1 MGGPFPVPPMIR
13 TFANLDNRFV
23 LTGETLEH
31 LDTAVWVDILHPGK
45 DEETAVERA
54 MGIDVPTIEE
64 MSEIEVS
71 SRLYT
76 EEGATFMT
84 TMMLSHTDGDNVLL
98 SPITFIL
105 KGEQLITVRYAEPR
119 SIDAFIARCQ
129 KGATYTA
136 DGVVT
141 GLLDGLIER
150 IGDVLERTGHELDA
164 LSDNI
169 FAIKSPLPEKA
180 VPAEVSKREKA
191 RPRNYQSVLEQIG
204 RKGDLLSKVRE
215 SLISFQRLLAFGA
228 EIAAIRKP
236 GKEYEGRIRTLSR
249 DVQSLSDHTTFLTQ
263 KINFLLDATLGMI
276 NIEQTGIIKIFSVAA
291 VVFLPPTLIASIYG
305 MNFVHMPELSW
316 PAGYPMAIG
325 LMILSAIVPYQFFK
339 WRGWL

>member
-1 MGGPFPVPPMIR
+1 MIR
-13 TFANLDNRFV
+13 TFTNIDGRFV
-23 LTGETLEH
+23 HSGDTLEY
-31 LDTAVWVDILHPGK
+31 LDAAVWVDILRPSK
-45 DEETAVERA
+45 DEESAVERA
-54 MGIDVPTIEE
+54 LGIDVPTIEE

-76 EEGATFMT
+76 EDGATFMT

-105 KGEQLITVRYAEPR
+105 KGEQLVTVRYAEPR

-129 KGATYTA
+129 KNSTYTA

-141 GLLDGLIER
+141 GLLEGLIER
-150 IGDVLERTGHELDA
+150 IGDVLERTGHELDD

-169 FAIKSPLPEKA
+169 FSLQAPQVVPSVSAGKPPKPEK
-180 VPAEVSKREKA
+180 R

-215 SLISFQRLLAFGA
+215 SLVSFQRLLAFGA
-228 EIAAIRKP
+228 EIAASRKP

-305 MNFVHMPELSW
+305 MNFEYMPELSW
-316 PAGYPMAIG
+316 PYGYPMAIG

>member
-1 MGGPFPVPPMIR
+1 MIR
-13 TFANLDNRFV
+13 TFTNTDGRFV
-23 LTGETLEH
+23 HSGDTLEH
-31 LDTAVWVDILHPGK
+31 LDGAVWVDILRPSK
-45 DEETAVERA
+45 DEESAVERA
-54 MGIDVPTIEE
+54 LGIDVPTIEE

-76 EEGATFMT
+76 EDGATFMT

-105 KGEQLITVRYAEPR
+105 KGEQLVTVRYAEPR

-129 KGATYTA
+129 KNATYTA

-141 GLLDGLIER
+141 GLLEGLIER
-150 IGDVLERTGHELDA
+150 IGDVLERTGHELDD

-169 FAIKSPLPEKA
+169 FSLQAPQVAPSVPTSKPSKPEKR
-180 VPAEVSKREKA
+180 K
-191 RPRNYQSVLEQIG
+191 PRNYQSVLEQIG

-215 SLISFQRLLAFGA
+215 SLVSFQRLLAFGA
-228 EIAAIRKP
+228 EIAASRKP

-305 MNFVHMPELSW
+305 MNFEYMPELSW
-316 PAGYPMAIG
+316 PYGYPMAIG

>member
-1 MGGPFPVPPMIR
+1 MIR
-13 TFANLDNRFV
+13 TFANAGNRFV
-23 LTGETLEH
+23 LASETLEQ
-31 LDTAVWVDILHPGK
+31 LDSAVWVDILRPSK
-45 DEETAVERA
+45 DEETAIERA
-54 MGIDVPTIEE
+54 LGIDVPTLEE

-76 EEGATFMT
+76 EDGATFMT
-84 TMMLSHTDGDNVLL
+84 AMMLSHTDGDNVMLA
-98 SPITFIL
+98 PITFIL
-105 KGEQLITVRYAEPR
+105 KGEQLITARYTEPR

-129 KGATYTA
+129 KNAAYTA

-141 GLLDGLIER
+141 GLLEGLIER

-169 FAIKSPLPEKA
+169 FAIRGSGEEA
-180 VPAEVSKREKA
+180 AAPAAASKPARR

-215 SLISFQRLLAFGA
+215 SLISFQRLLAFA
-228 EIAAIRKP
+228 TEIAATRKP

-249 DVQSLSDHTTFLTQ
+249 DVQSLSDHTGFLTQ

-305 MNFVHMPELSW
+305 MNFEVMPELSW
-316 PAGYPMAIG
+316 PYGYPMAIG

>member
-1 MGGPFPVPPMIR
+1 MIR
-13 TFANLDNRFV
+13 TFTNTDGRFV
-23 LTGETLEH
+23 HSGDTLEH
-31 LDTAVWVDILHPGK
+31 LDEAVWVDILRPSK
-45 DEETAVERA
+45 DEESAVERA
-54 MGIDVPTIEE
+54 LGIDVPTIEE

-76 EEGATFMT
+76 EDGATFMT

-105 KGEQLITVRYAEPR
+105 KGEQLVTVRYAEPR

-129 KGATYTA
+129 KNSTYTA

-141 GLLDGLIER
+141 GLLEGLIER
-150 IGDVLERTGHELDA
+150 IGDVLERTGHELDD

-169 FAIKSPLPEKA
+169 FSLQAPQVVPSVSAGKPPKPEK
-180 VPAEVSKREKA
+180 R

-215 SLISFQRLLAFGA
+215 SLVSFQRLLAFGA
-228 EIAAIRKP
+228 EIAASRKP

-305 MNFVHMPELSW
+305 MNFEYMPELSW
-316 PAGYPMAIG
+316 PYGYPMAIG

>member
-1 MGGPFPVPPMIR
+1 MIR
-13 TFANLDNRFV
+13 TFANTDGRFA
-23 LTGETLEH
+23 LTGDTLEY
-31 LDTAVWVDILHPGK
+31 LDGAVWVDILRPGK

-54 MGIDVPTIEE
+54 LGIDVPTIEE

-84 TMMLSHTDGDNVLL
+84 AMMLSHTDGDNVLL

-105 KGEQLITVRYAEPR
+105 KGEQLVTVRYAEPR
-119 SIDAFIARCQ
+119 SIDTFIARCQ
-129 KGATYTA
+129 KGAVYTA

-141 GLLDGLIER
+141 GLLEGLIER
-150 IGDVLERTGHELDA
+150 IGDVLERTGHELDD

-169 FAIKSPLPEKA
+169 FAIPQPQTNGALAARKPPKAEKR
-180 VPAEVSKREKA
+180 K
-191 RPRNYQSVLEQIG
+191 PRNFQSVLEQIG

-215 SLISFQRLLAFGA
+215 SLVSFQRLLAFGA
-228 EIAAIRKP
+228 EIAASRKP

-305 MNFVHMPELSW
+305 MNFAHMPELSW
-316 PAGYPMAIG
+316 PYGYPMAIG
-325 LMILSAIVPYQFFK
+325 LMIISAIVPYQFFK

>member
-1 MGGPFPVPPMIR
+1 MIR
-13 TFANLDNRFV
+13 TFANADNRFII
-23 LTGETLEH
+23 TGETLEYI
-31 LDTAVWVDILHPGK
+31 DTAIWVDILRPSK

-54 MGIDVPTIEE
+54 LGIDVPTIEE

-76 EEGATFMT
+76 EESATFMT
-84 TMMLSHTDGDNVLL
+84 AMALSHTDGDNVLL

-105 KGEQLITVRYAEPR
+105 KGEQLITARYAEPR
-119 SIDAFIARCQ
+119 SIDAFITRCQ
-129 KGATYTA
+129 KNSTYTA
-136 DGVVT
+136 DGLFT
-141 GLLDGLIER
+141 GLLEGLIER
-150 IGDVLERTGHELDA
+150 VGDVLERTGHELDA
-164 LSDNI
+164 LSDDI
-169 FAIKSPLPEKA
+169 FAIKAPQVGGAAPEK
-180 VPAEVSKREKA
+180 VSKRVKA

-204 RKGDLLSKVRE
+204 RKGDLLSKLRE

-228 EIAAIRKP
+228 EIAASRKP

-276 NIEQTGIIKIFSVAA
+276 NIEQTGIIKIVSVAA

-305 MNFVHMPELSW
+305 MNFEVMPELSW
-316 PAGYPMAIG
+316 PLGYPMAVC
-325 LMILSAIVPYQFFK
+325 LMVLSAIVPYQFFK

>member
-1 MGGPFPVPPMIR
+1 MIR
-13 TFANLDNRFV
+13 TFTNTEGRFV
-23 LTGETLEH
+23 HSGDTLEH
-31 LDTAVWVDILHPGK
+31 LDRAVWVDILRPSK

-54 MGIDVPTIEE
+54 LGIDVPTIEE

-76 EEGATFMT
+76 EDGATFMT
-84 TMMLSHTDGDNVLL
+84 AMMLSHTDMDNVLL

-105 KGEQLITVRYAEPR
+105 KGEQLVTVRYAEPR
-119 SIDAFIARCQ
+119 SIDAFITRCQ
-129 KGATYTA
+129 KGAAYTA

-141 GLLDGLIER
+141 GLLEGLIER
-150 IGDVLERTGHELDA
+150 IGDVLERTGHELDT
-164 LSDNI
+164 LSDGI
-169 FAIKSPLPEKA
+169 FAIRAPQVDGTAKPEKSA
-180 VPAEVSKREKA
+180 KAAKAEKPK
-191 RPRNYQSVLEQIG
+191 PRNFQSVLEQIG

-215 SLISFQRLLAFGA
+215 SLVSFQRLLAFGA
-228 EIAAIRKP
+228 EIAASRKP

-305 MNFVHMPELSW
+305 MNFTHMPELSW
-316 PAGYPMAIG
+316 PFGYPMAIG

>member
-1 MGGPFPVPPMIR
+1 MIR
-13 TFANLDNRFV
+13 TFANTDSRFV
-23 LTGETLEH
+23 LSSETLEH
-31 LDTAVWVDILHPGK
+31 LDDAVWVDILRPSK
-45 DEETAVERA
+45 DEERAVERA
-54 MGIDVPTIEE
+54 LGLDVPTLEE

-76 EEGATFMT
+76 EDGATFMT
-84 TMMLSHTDGDNVLL
+84 VMMLSHTDGDNVVL

-105 KGEQLITVRYAEPR
+105 RGEQLVTVRYAEPR

-129 KGATYTA
+129 KSASYNA
-136 DGVVT
+136 DGVMA
-141 GLLDGLIER
+141 GILDGLIER

-164 LSDNI
+164 LSDSI
-169 FAIKSPLPEKA
+169 FSINSPKA
-180 VPAEVSKREKA
+180 GDEAVAPAKQA
-191 RPRNYQSVLEQIG
+191 RRKPRNYQSVLEQVG

-215 SLISFQRLLAFGA
+215 SLISFQRLLAYSA
-228 EIAAIRKP
+228 EIAATRKP
-236 GKEYEGRIRTLSR
+236 GKEYEGRVRTLSR
-249 DVQSLSDHTTFLTQ
+249 DVQSLSDHTGFLTQ

-305 MNFVHMPELSW
+305 MNFSVMPELGW
-316 PAGYPMAIG
+316 PLGYPMAIG

>member
-1 MGGPFPVPPMIR
+1 MIR
-13 TFANLDNRFV
+13 TFANSEGRFV
-23 LTGETLEH
+23 LTGESLEH
-31 LDTAVWVDILHPGK
+31 LDAATWVDILRPDR

-54 MGIDVPTIEE
+54 LGIDVPTIEE

-76 EEGATFMT
+76 EDGAAFMT
-84 TMMLSHTDGDNVLL
+84 AMMLSHTDGDSVLL

-105 KGEQLITVRYAEPR
+105 QDDKLITVRYAEPR

-129 KGATYTA
+129 KNSTYTA

-141 GLLDGLIER
+141 GLLEGLIER

-169 FAIKSPLPEKA
+169 FAIKAPLADGAMPEK
-180 VPAEVSKREKA
+180 VSKRMKA

-215 SLISFQRLLAFGA
+215 SLVSFQRLLTFGT
-228 EIAAIRKP
+228 EVAASRKP

-263 KINFLLDATLGMI
+263 KITFLLDATLGMI

-305 MNFVHMPELSW
+305 MNFEVMPELSW
-316 PAGYPMAIG
+316 PFGYPFALG
-325 LMILSAIVPYQFFK
+325 LMVFSAIVPYQFFK

>member
-1 MGGPFPVPPMIR
+1 MIR
-13 TFANLDNRFV
+13 TFTNADSRFV
-23 LTGETLEH
+23 LSGETLEH
-31 LDTAVWVDILHPGK
+31 LDGAVWVDILRPSK
-45 DEETAVERA
+45 DEETAIERA
-54 MGIDVPTIEE
+54 LGIEVPTLEE

-76 EEGATFMT
+76 EDGVAFMT

-105 KGEQLITVRYAEPR
+105 KGEQLVTVRYAEPR

-129 KGATYTA
+129 KGAAYSA
-136 DGVVT
+136 DGVMA

-169 FAIKSPLPEKA
+169 FAIKAPLADGE
-180 VPAEVSKREKA
+180 VPDKLSKRMKA

-228 EIAAIRKP
+228 EIAASRKP
-236 GKEYEGRIRTLSR
+236 GKEYEARVRTLSR
-249 DVQSLSDHTTFLTQ
+249 DVQSLSDHTGFLTQ

-305 MNFVHMPELSW
+305 MNFEVMPELSW
-316 PAGYPMAIG
+316 PFGYPFALC
-325 LMILSAIVPYQFFK
+325 LMVLSAIVPYQFFK

>member
-1 MGGPFPVPPMIR
+1 MIR
-13 TFANLDNRFV
+13 TFSNTDGRLA
-23 LTGETLEH
+23 LTGDTLEY
-31 LDTAVWVDILHPGK
+31 LDGAVWVDILRPGK

-54 MGIDVPTIEE
+54 LGIDVPTIEE

-84 TMMLSHTDGDNVLL
+84 AMMLSHTDGDNVLL

-105 KGEQLITVRYAEPR
+105 KGEQLVTVRYAEPR
-119 SIDAFIARCQ
+119 SIDTFIARCQ
-129 KGATYTA
+129 KGAVYTA

-141 GLLDGLIER
+141 GLLEGLIER
-150 IGDVLERTGHELDA
+150 IGDVLERTGHELDD

-169 FAIKSPLPEKA
+169 FAIPQPQPNEAPTARKPPKAEKR
-180 VPAEVSKREKA
+180 K
-191 RPRNYQSVLEQIG
+191 PRNFQSVLEQIG

-215 SLISFQRLLAFGA
+215 SLVSFQRLLAFGA
-228 EIAAIRKP
+228 EIAASRKP

-305 MNFVHMPELSW
+305 MNFAHMPELSW
-316 PAGYPMAIG
+316 PYGYPMAIG

>member
-1 MGGPFPVPPMIR
+1 MIR
-13 TFANLDNRFV
+13 TFTNTDGRFV
-23 LTGETLEH
+23 HSGDTLEH
-31 LDTAVWVDILHPGK
+31 LDGAVWVDILRPSR
-45 DEETAVERA
+45 DEESAVERA
-54 MGIDVPTIEE
+54 LGIDVPTIEE

-76 EEGATFMT
+76 EDGATFMT
-84 TMMLSHTDGDNVLL
+84 TMMLSHTDGDNVML

-105 KGEQLITVRYAEPR
+105 KGEQLVTVRYAEPR

-129 KGATYTA
+129 KNATYTA

-141 GLLDGLIER
+141 GLLEGLIER
-150 IGDVLERTGHELDA
+150 IGDVLERTGHELDD

-169 FAIKSPLPEKA
+169 FVIPQPQTKEAAPARSPAKPEKR
-180 VPAEVSKREKA
+180 K
-191 RPRNYQSVLEQIG
+191 PRNYQSVLEQIG

-215 SLISFQRLLAFGA
+215 SLVSFQRLLAFGA
-228 EIAAIRKP
+228 EIAASRKP

-305 MNFVHMPELSW
+305 MNFEYMPELSW
-316 PAGYPMAIG
+316 PYGYPMAIG

>member
-1 MGGPFPVPPMIR
+1 MIR
-13 TFANLDNRFV
+13 TFANDANRFV
-23 LTGETLEH
+23 LTGDTLEQ
-31 LDTAVWVDILHPGK
+31 LDAAVWVDILRPSK

-54 MGIDVPTIEE
+54 LGIDVPTPEE

-84 TMMLSHTDGDNVLL
+84 AMMLSHTDGDNVMLA
-98 SPITFIL
+98 PITFIL

-119 SIDAFIARCQ
+119 SIDAFIAKCQ
-129 KGATYTA
+129 KNGAYSA
-136 DGVVT
+136 DGVVS
-141 GLLDGLIER
+141 GLLEGLIER

-169 FAIKSPLPEKA
+169 FAIRGSDEAPA
-180 VPAEVSKREKA
+180 VAAKPARR

-204 RKGDLLSKVRE
+204 RKGDLLSKIRE
-215 SLISFQRLLAFGA
+215 SLISFQRLLAFAA
-228 EIAAIRKP
+228 EIATSRKP
-236 GKEYEGRIRTLSR
+236 GKEYEGRIRTLSH
-249 DVQSLSDHTTFLTQ
+249 DVQSLSDHTGFLTQ

-305 MNFVHMPELSW
+305 MNFDVMPELSW
-316 PAGYPMAIG
+316 PYGYPMAVC

>member
-1 MGGPFPVPPMIR
+1 MIR
-13 TFANLDNRFV
+13 TFANADSRFV
-23 LTGETLEH
+23 LSGETLEH
-31 LDTAVWVDILHPGK
+31 LDEAVWVDILRPSK
-45 DEETAVERA
+45 DEERAVERA
-54 MGIDVPTIEE
+54 LGLDVPTLEE

-76 EEGATFMT
+76 EDGATFMT
-84 TMMLSHTDGDNVLL
+84 AMMLSHTDGDNVVL

-105 KGEQLITVRYAEPR
+105 RGEQLVTVRYAEPR

-129 KGATYTA
+129 KSASYNA
-136 DGVVT
+136 DGVMA
-141 GLLDGLIER
+141 GILDGLIER

-164 LSDNI
+164 LSDSI
-169 FAIKSPLPEKA
+169 FSISAPRPGGE
-180 VPAEVSKREKA
+180 VPPPAQKQPRRK
-191 RPRNYQSVLEQIG
+191 PRNYQSVLEQVG

-228 EIAAIRKP
+228 EIAAVRKP
-236 GKEYEGRIRTLSR
+236 GKEYEGRVRTLSR
-249 DVQSLSDHTTFLTQ
+249 DVQSLSDHTGFLTQ

-305 MNFVHMPELSW
+305 MNFNVMPELSW
-316 PAGYPMAIG
+316 PFGYPMAIG

>member
-1 MGGPFPVPPMIR
+1 MIR
-13 TFANLDNRFV
+13 TFANSDNRFL
-23 LTGETLEH
+23 LTGESLER
-31 LDTAVWVDILHPGK
+31 LDEAVWVDILRPSK
-45 DEETAVERA
+45 DEETAIERA
-54 MGIDVPTIEE
+54 LGIDVPTLEE

-84 TMMLSHTDGDNVLL
+84 AMMLSHTDGDNVLL
-98 SPITFIL
+98 APITFIL

-129 KGATYTA
+129 KNSSYTA
-136 DGVVT
+136 DGVVA

-169 FAIKSPLPEKA
+169 FAIKAPLAEGAAPEKI
-180 VPAEVSKREKA
+180 SKRVKA

-228 EIAAIRKP
+228 EIAASRKP

-305 MNFVHMPELSW
+305 MNFEVMPELSW
-316 PAGYPMAIG
+316 PLGYPMAIG
-325 LMILSAIVPYQFFK
+325 LMVLSAIVPYQFFK

>member
-1 MGGPFPVPPMIR
+1 MIR
-13 TFANLDNRFV
+13 TFSNDANRFV
-23 LTGETLEH
+23 LTGESLEH
-31 LDTAVWVDILHPGK
+31 LDTAVWIDILRPSR

-54 MGIDVPTIEE
+54 LGIDVPTLEE

-76 EEGATFMT
+76 EDGTTFMT
-84 TMMLSHTDGDNVLL
+84 AMMLSHTDGDNVVL

-105 KGEQLITVRYAEPR
+105 KGEQLITARYTEPR
-119 SIDAFIARCQ
+119 SIDAFIAKCQ
-129 KGATYTA
+129 KGASYSA

-141 GLLDGLIER
+141 GLLEGLIER
-150 IGDVLERTGHELDA
+150 IGDVLERTGHELDT

-169 FAIKSPLPEKA
+169 FSIPTPSA
-180 VPAEVSKREKA
+180 VAAADAKPSRRK
-191 RPRNYQSVLEQIG
+191 PRNYQSVLEQIG
-204 RKGDLLSKVRE
+204 RKGDLLSKARE
-215 SLISFQRLLAFGA
+215 SLISFQRLLAFAA
-228 EIAAIRKP
+228 EIAASRKP
-236 GKEYEGRIRTLSR
+236 GKEYDGRIRTLSR
-249 DVQSLSDHTTFLTQ
+249 DVQSLSDHTGFLTQ

-305 MNFVHMPELSW
+305 MNFDVMPELAW
-316 PAGYPMAIG
+316 PFGYPMAIG
-325 LMILSAIVPYQFFK
+325 LMVLSAIVPYQFFK

>member
-1 MGGPFPVPPMIR
+1 MIR
-13 TFANLDNRFV
+13 TFANSANRFV
-23 LTGETLEH
+23 QTGDSLEH
-31 LDTAVWVDILHPGK
+31 LDGAVWVDILEPGK

-54 MGIDVPTIEE
+54 LGIDVPTMEE

-76 EEGATFMT
+76 EEGAAFMT
-84 TMMLSHTDGDNVLL
+84 AMMLSRTDGDNVLL

-119 SIDAFIARCQ
+119 SIDTFIARCQ
-129 KGATYTA
+129 KGPAFSA
-136 DGVVT
+136 DAVVT
-141 GLLDGLIER
+141 GLLEGLIER
-150 IGDVLERTGHELDA
+150 IGDVLERTGHELDD
-164 LSDNI
+164 LSDLI
-169 FAIKSPLPEKA
+169 FALN
-180 VPAEVSKREKA
+180 VPAPEPGKKKSAKTK
-191 RPRNYQSVLEQIG
+191 PRNFQSVLEQIG
-204 RKGDLLSKVRE
+204 RKGDLLSKLRE
-215 SLISFQRLLAFGA
+215 SLVSFQRLLAFGA
-228 EIAAIRKP
+228 EIAASRKP

-249 DVQSLSDHTTFLTQ
+249 DVQSLSDHSTFLTQ

-305 MNFVHMPELSW
+305 MNFSHMPELSW
-316 PAGYPMAIG
+316 SFGYPMAIG

>member
-1 MGGPFPVPPMIR
+1 MIR
-13 TFANLDNRFV
+13 TFSNTDGRLA
-23 LTGETLEH
+23 LTGDTLEY
-31 LDTAVWVDILHPGK
+31 LDGAVWVDILRPGK

-54 MGIDVPTIEE
+54 LGIDVPTIEE

-84 TMMLSHTDGDNVLL
+84 AMMLSHTDGDNVLL

-105 KGEQLITVRYAEPR
+105 KGELLVTVRYAEPR

-129 KGATYTA
+129 KGAAHTA

-141 GLLDGLIER
+141 GLLEGLIER
-150 IGDVLERTGHELDA
+150 IGDVLERTGHELDD

-169 FAIKSPLPEKA
+169 FVITQPQSANAAAGVAAKPEKR
-180 VPAEVSKREKA
+180 K
-191 RPRNYQSVLEQIG
+191 PRNFQSVLEQIG

-215 SLISFQRLLAFGA
+215 SLVSFQRLLAFGA
-228 EIAAIRKP
+228 EIAASRKP

-305 MNFVHMPELSW
+305 MNFTHMPELSW
-316 PAGYPMAIG
+316 PYGYPMAIG

>member
-1 MGGPFPVPPMIR
+1 MIR
-13 TFANLDNRFV
+13 TFTNSEHRFV
-23 LTGETLEH
+23 LSGETLEH
-31 LDTAVWVDILHPGK
+31 LDTAVWVDILRPSK
-45 DEETAVERA
+45 DEETAIERA
-54 MGIDVPTIEE
+54 LGIDVPTIEE

-136 DGVVT
+136 DGVVA

-169 FAIKSPLPEKA
+169 FAIKAPLVDGAVAEK
-180 VPAEVSKREKA
+180 VSKRNKA

-215 SLISFQRLLAFGA
+215 SLISFQRLLAFGT
-228 EIAAIRKP
+228 EIAVSRKP
-236 GKEYEGRIRTLSR
+236 GKEYEGRLRTLTR
-249 DVQSLSDHTTFLTQ
+249 DVQSLSDHTSFLTQ

-305 MNFVHMPELSW
+305 MNFEVMPELSW
-316 PAGYPMAIG
+316 PVGYPLALC
-325 LMILSAIVPYQFFK
+325 LMVLSAVVPYQFFK

>member
-1 MGGPFPVPPMIR
+1 MIR
-13 TFANLDNRFV
+13 TFTNTDGRFV
-23 LTGETLEH
+23 HSGDTLEH
-31 LDTAVWVDILHPGK
+31 LDGAVWVDILRPSK
-45 DEETAVERA
+45 DEESAVERA
-54 MGIDVPTIEE
+54 LGIDVPTIEE

-76 EEGATFMT
+76 EDGATFMT

-105 KGEQLITVRYAEPR
+105 KGEQLVTVRYAEPR

-129 KGATYTA
+129 KNATYTA

-141 GLLDGLIER
+141 GLLEGLIER
-150 IGDVLERTGHELDA
+150 IGDVLERTGHELDN

-169 FAIKSPLPEKA
+169 FSLQAPQVAPSIPASKPSKPEKR
-180 VPAEVSKREKA
+180 K
-191 RPRNYQSVLEQIG
+191 PRNYQSVLEQIG

-215 SLISFQRLLAFGA
+215 SLVSFQRLLAFGA
-228 EIAAIRKP
+228 EIAASRKP

-305 MNFVHMPELSW
+305 MNFEYMPELSW
-316 PAGYPMAIG
+316 PFGYPMAIG